1 MPEKI
6 EGMIPVNDFARSKGI
21 TPAKAVD
28 MIRDGFYVGR
38 KVGDDW
44 FVNANELS
52 GAGVARSKTSAGIKV
67 DQENINGVVITDIQ
81 MSFSSMV
88 SFMVKW
94 ALASIPAM
102 IILTVIFL
110 IVTGIFGGIFVGAS
124 SRY

>member
-1 MPEKI
+1 MPEI
-6 EGMIPVNDFARSKGI
+6 EGMIPVSDFAKSKGI
-21 TPAKAVD
+21 TPEKAVD
-28 MIRDGFYVGR
+28 MIRDGFYAGR

-44 FVNANELS
+44 FVNATELS
-52 GAGVARSKTSAGIKV
+52 GVGAVRSKSSAGVKV
-67 DQENINGVVITDIQ
+67 GQENINAVVITDIQ
-81 MSFSSMV
+81 MSFSSMI

-124 SRY
+124 SGRY